1 MCRSPPGSSVHGI
14 LQARTLEWVAMPSPR
29 GFSRP
34 RDQTSGSCIAGG
46 FFTTEPQGKP
56 YIVYLDVKI
65 PSKVLKVK
73 GKVSTHFPI
82 SEWLWSMLTIRRAGP
97 SLWVSLRSGPGSPS
111 VCMASMDLPITCW
124 SHCDI
129 TAIEYFQTVFFSK
142 RNLSLHLSVP
152 SSGGPLVIHRAF
164 ITHMPSLQPHAG
176 FMRDRKAM
184 DPRFMGDFALFPF
197 TEVWVSS
204 QPGRRCGFGGLR
216 FQKRWGNH
224 LSASTPT
231 SNSWSCNSK
240 MRSNVRIAP

>member
-1 MCRSPPGSSVHGI
+1 MALEHADHSTSWAFIVGLLAFRPWLSFCMHG
-14 LQARTLEWVAMPSPR
+14 L
-29 GFSRP
+29 
-34 RDQTSGSCIAGG
+34 
-46 FFTTEPQGKP
+46 
-56 YIVYLDVKI
+56 
-65 PSKVLKVK
+65 
-73 GKVSTHFPI
+73 H
-82 SEWLWSMLTIRRAGP
+82 GP
-97 SLWVSLRSGPGSPS
+97 SHHMLVSLWYHSNR
-111 VCMASMDLPITCW
+111 VLPNCFL
-124 SHCDI
+124 
-129 TAIEYFQTVFFSK
+129 FQTKSH
-142 RNLSLHLSVP
+142 LHLSVP